1 LFLAE
6 LVFAIAGP
14 ERTKNLAGEVFRL
27 IQDPFNVPILKRPAN
42 LSRQYAA
49 LPKCRFDF
57 HKRSQLS
64 IRPHNEALPVAISI
78 NEDRSPFKVEG

>member
-49 LPKCRFDF
+49 LPKRIFDF
-57 HKRSQLS
+57 HKRGQLF
-64 IRPHNEALPVAISI
+64 IGV
-78 NEDRSPFKVEG
+78 RSSLFVRRDSVECKT